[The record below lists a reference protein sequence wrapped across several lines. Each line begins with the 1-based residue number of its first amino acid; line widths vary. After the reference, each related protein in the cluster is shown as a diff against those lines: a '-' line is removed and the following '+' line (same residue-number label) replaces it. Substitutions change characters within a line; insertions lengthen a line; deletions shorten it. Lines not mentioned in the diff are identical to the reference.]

1 MSKKSGKRLALDL
14 FSGCGGLSQGLEDAG
29 FKVLACCEIRPEAR
43 ETYKLNHPGTILIDD
58 ICEADPLALKKKL
71 GLRRGQLDL
80 LAGCPPCQGFS
91 SIRTHN
97 GAIANDPRKEL
108 IFQVERFV
116 EVFKP
121 RCVLIENVPRLLKDQ
136 RLADFKQHLTE
147 RFGYQFEDG
156 VLDAKDFNVPQR
168 RKRMILIGS
177 RMKPPKLPQK
187 SKTRLTVADAIRNI
201 VIPKGPEG
209 DSARRLVTL
218 RQHFSPVVL
227 ERIKAVKTNRSELPD
242 NLVLECHKRCPKG
255 FRDVYGRMSWDDV
268 SPTITRGC
276 NNPSKGRFIHPSE
289 DRALNMLEALILQGF
304 PMTYKFPPKL
314 GIGKIASMIGEAF
327 PPPMAKAQGEIILT
341 LLPVRGGACSEKKIE
356 CIRKS

>member
-1 MSKKSGKRLALDL
+1 MAGIIRTALDL

-29 FKVLACCEIRPEAR
+29 FKVLACCEIRSEAR
-43 ETYKLNHPGTILIDD
+43 ETYALNHPGTILIDD
-58 ICEADPLALKKKL
+58 ICKADPWALRKQL

-97 GAIANDPRKEL
+97 GAIANDPRNEL

-116 EVFKP
+116 DAFKP
-121 RCVLIENVPRLLKDQ
+121 RCVLIENVPRLLTDQ

-147 RFGYQFEDG
+147 DFGYQFEDG

-177 RMKPPKLPQK
+177 RMKQKLPKLPEK
-187 SKTRLTVADAIRNI
+187 SKKRLTVADAIRNI

-209 DSARRLVTL
+209 DSARRLATL
-218 RQHFSPVVL
+218 RQHFSPVVQ
-227 ERIKAVKTNRSELPD
+227 ERIKAVKANRTELPD

-304 PMTYKFPPKL
+304 PLTYKFPSRL

-327 PPPMAKAQGEIILT
+327 PPPMAKAQGEAILT
-341 LLPVRGGACSEKKIE
+341 LLPTRGGVCSEKKMARIG
-356 CIRKS
+356 KN